1 MVTLR
6 CTHKLLRRLHLS
18 PQAGSTPPTTVLGDW
33 YANLFYSR
41 PRQLVLCMNE
51 RTLLLVL
58 VPARDAKSL
67 GPRFCEAAAAHLK
80 RIGVPDAAVEA
91 EACAL
96 NNYWKSVRDEGEEG
110 GGRSKF

>member
-6 CTHKLLRRLHLS
+6 CTQKLLRRLNVSMQPAL
-18 PQAGSTPPTTVLGDW
+18 ARPTTVLGDW

-51 RTLLLVL
+51 RTLLLVI
-58 VPARDAKSL
+58 VPARESKSL

-80 RIGVPDAAVEA
+80 RIGVPDDAVEA
-91 EACAL
+91 EARAL
-96 NNYWKSVRDEGEEG
+96 NNYWKSVRGEVG